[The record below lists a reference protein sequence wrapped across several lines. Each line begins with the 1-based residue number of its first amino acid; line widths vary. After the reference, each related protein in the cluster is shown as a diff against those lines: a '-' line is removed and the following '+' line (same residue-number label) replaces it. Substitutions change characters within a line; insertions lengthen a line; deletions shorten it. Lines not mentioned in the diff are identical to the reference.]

1 MDLARPKRTNA
12 PMKPKEIKGEK
23 MAGKNVT
30 VNINEV
36 VEDKLKLAAEA
47 FAIKV
52 FENPDLFVG
61 DAYVFEA
68 AVEIY
73 KCSIDNNSL
82 TPIQNFN

>member
-1 MDLARPKRTNA
+1 
-12 PMKPKEIKGEK
+12 
-23 MAGKNVT
+23 MAEKNVT
-30 VNINEV
+30 VNVNGV

-61 DAYVFEA
+61 DAYVFEV

-82 TPIQNFN
+82 TPIRNFY

>member
-1 MDLARPKRTNA
+1 MP
-12 PMKPKEIKGEK
+12 E
-23 MAGKNVT
+23 KNVT
-30 VNINEV
+30 VNVNGV

-73 KCSIDNNSL
+73 KCSTDNNSL
-82 TPIQNFN
+82 TPFQNFN

>member
-1 MDLARPKRTNA
+1 
-12 PMKPKEIKGEK
+12 MKPKEIKGEK
-23 MAGKNVT
+23 MAEKNVT
-30 VNINEV
+30 VNVNGV

-73 KCSIDNNSL
+73 KCSTDNNSL
-82 TPIQNFN
+82 TPIQNYN